1 MTRHERQI
9 PRGGKAEGRMHFRR
23 GRVLPVRRAVLPHC
37 GITAKNALFFG
48 GGGLIASVRRAARRV
63 NLIRVGSFRTHTVR
77 PSGLAFHRRPLRALL
92 GRAALR
98 RGRRVGR
105 GVPPS
110 RLPANR
116 TIHPPASS
124 GGCGA
129 YSLFTCT
136 PLSFRAG
143 SVAVRTTGARGKGIA
158 AG

>member
-1 MTRHERQI
+1 MVSFPPMTRHERQI

-37 GITAKNALFFG
+37 GITAKNGLFFG

-77 PSGLAFHRRPLRALL
+77 PSGLAFHRRPIP
-92 GRAALR
+92 
-98 RGRRVGR
+98 RGRMVGR

-116 TIHPPASS
+116 TIHSPASS
-124 GGCGA
+124 AGA
-129 YSLFTCT
+129 VVYSLFTCT